1 MTYRNPKKDKIQLSL
16 KGYGWNCTIDL
27 PKDDLLKRYDQ
38 ARMESVVYNGR
49 PLTIREFLV
58 FTMAAYVHEGS
69 ASILGISSNAHR
81 K

>member
-27 PKDDLLKRYDQ
+27 PKDDLLKRYDT

-69 ASILGISSNAHR
+69 ASILGIRTNAHR

>member
-16 KGYGWNCTIDL
+16 KGYGWNLKIDF
-27 PKDDLLKRYDQ
+27 PKEDLLKRYNT

-58 FTMAAYVHEGS
+58 FTLAAHMHQGS
-69 ASILGISSNAHR
+69 AAILGIRSDAHR
-81 K
+81 R

>member
-16 KGYGWNCTIDL
+16 KGYGWNLKIDL
-27 PKDDLLKRYDQ
+27 PKDDLLRRYNT

-58 FTMAAYVHEGS
+58 FTLAAHMHEG
-69 ASILGISSNAHR
+69 AATILGIRENSHR